1 MFRAASGRLSA
12 SIPRLL
18 QTQRQTTTRSICSN
32 AARPTPHARVYN
44 TNLTLNS
51 RVAGQRYSSFGHR
64 VRMGYREASKDIFRK
79 NPVVLPI
86 ALLAAVGGI
95 TFFIYTTY
103 VEVTKNIPQY
113 TKFPPKVADALRQ
126 AIYYTDIDLN
136 APKALQ
142 AYKNALHLAIDEG
155 MHPFSDEVLGLKI
168 QVAAML
174 EKAGLVKQATEVLE
188 RTKREAL
195 SWIEEGQRSESS
207 IVTQTS
213 LPEAQLSS
221 NSKVAPDNV
230 QINAQAL
237 QDAEKELKEMQ
248 EYEARQRDRA
258 LKKVIGIEMK
268 LAELYSSD
276 YIQDDKKSEAAQIA
290 AVELCLKEMHR
301 RQKLGLPVG
310 ASSGEGS
317 DSSWMN
323 LTEIATALTDLAISY
338 TAKERHEL
346 AMPLYLRALDIV
358 RAEEGST
365 PSCKQVVLLNS
376 VASSMAGQA
385 QPTSPRVQQMKQ
397 QGISQDPTVEAARQW
412 AQKAIDVAA
421 HIKPPVRDE
430 ECDLSC
436 VAATYN
442 LGELAELQQKPET
455 AIARYTEARSLAKGL
470 GYQEGVSLADDALA
484 RLRKRLL

>member
-1 MFRAASGRLSA
+1 MFRVASRRISA
-12 SIPRLL
+12 SISQLSRTQC
-18 QTQRQTTTRSICSN
+18 QTVTRSICSN
-32 AARPTPHARVYN
+32 TARPTLRTRVPN
-44 TNLTLNS
+44 ANPSLNS
-51 RVAGQRYSSFGHR
+51 RIAGQRYSSFRHR

-79 NPVVLPI
+79 NPFVLP
-86 ALLAAVGGI
+86 LAILSAVGGI
-95 TFFIYTTY
+95 AFFVYASY

-136 APKALQ
+136 APKALA
-142 AYKNALHLAIDEG
+142 AYKNALHLAIEEG

-174 EKAGLVKQATEVLE
+174 EKAGLVKQAAEVLE
-188 RTKREAL
+188 RTKSEAL
-195 SWIEEGQRSESS
+195 SWVEEGHRSESS
-207 IVTQTS
+207 TVTKTT
-213 LPEAQLSS
+213 LPEAQSS
-221 NSKVAPDNV
+221 SQPKVSPDNL
-230 QINAQAL
+230 QTNEQAL
-237 QDAEKELKEMQ
+237 QDAEKELKVMQ
-248 EYEARQRDRA
+248 EFEARQRDRA
-258 LKKVIGIEMK
+258 LKKVIGMEMK

-276 YIQDDKKSEAAQIA
+276 YIQDDKKAETAQVA

-310 ASSGEGS
+310 ASSDEGS

-323 LTEIATALTDLAISY
+323 LSEIATALTDLATSY
-338 TAKERHEL
+338 TVKERHEL
-346 AMPLYLRALDIV
+346 AMPLYLRALDII
-358 RAEEGST
+358 RAEEGDK

-385 QPTSPRVQQMKQ
+385 QPTSSRVQQMKQ

-421 HIKPPVRDE
+421 HIKPPLRDE

-470 GYQEGVSLADDALA
+470 GYQEGVSLADDALK
-484 RLRKRLL
+484 RLQKRLL

>member
-1 MFRAASGRLSA
+1 
-12 SIPRLL
+12 
-18 QTQRQTTTRSICSN
+18 
-32 AARPTPHARVYN
+32 
-44 TNLTLNS
+44 
-51 RVAGQRYSSFGHR
+51 
-64 VRMGYREASKDIFRK
+64 MGYREASKDIFRK
-79 NPVVLPI
+79 NPVALPI
-86 ALLAAVGGI
+86 AVLAAVSGI
-95 TFFIYTTY
+95 TLLVYTTY
-103 VEVTKNIPQY
+103 VEITKNIPQY

-142 AYKNALHLAIDEG
+142 AYKNALHMAIEEG

-195 SWIEEGQRSESS
+195 TWIEEGQRSESS
-207 IVTQTS
+207 LVTKPS

-221 NSKVAPDNV
+221 NVKVAPDNV
-230 QINAQAL
+230 QINEQAL
-237 QDAEKELKEMQ
+237 QDAEQALKELQ

-346 AMPLYLRALDIV
+346 AMPLYLRALDIL
-358 RAEEGST
+358 RTEEGDA

-385 QPTSPRVQQMKQ
+385 QSTSPRVQQMKQQMKQ

-442 LGELAELQQKPET
+442 LGELGYNKSPKLQLHATRRLDLLQ
-455 AIARYTEARSLAKGL
+455 RVLAT
-470 GYQEGVSLADDALA
+470 
-484 RLRKRLL
+484 KRGSNWQMMRWQDSERGSYRCITLSG